1 MFGESQR
8 PMSSRTMSSRPLS
21 SRTMSVPGD
30 YAGRPRH
37 ETADT
42 KSFQDGAY
50 AMAALSATV
59 VAFRLL
65 MKKGLLAREEAVRG
79 LLDEAVQRAIF
90 AESLHEATSGRSTA
104 ELNRQSAEILKF
116 IAESL

>member
-1 MFGESQR
+1 MKT
-8 PMSSRTMSSRPLS
+8 SRT
-21 SRTMSVPGD
+21 
-30 YAGRPRH
+30 
-37 ETADT
+37 
-42 KSFQDGAY
+42 FQDGAY
-50 AMAALSATV
+50 AMASLSAAV

-65 MKKGLLAREEAVRG
+65 VKKGLLTRDEAVRS

-90 AESLHEATSGRSTA
+90 AESRDASGQTTA